1 MEWRWITLYFMD
13 LVRCVVLE
21 HFIIDLVMVE
31 TVFVTSQGRETDF
44 SSQISKYG
52 FKFACSV

>member
-1 MEWRWITLYFMD
+1 MD

-44 SSQISKYG
+44 SS
-52 FKFACSV
+52 

>member
-1 MEWRWITLYFMD
+1 MY

-21 HFIIDLVMVE
+21 RFIIDLAMVE
-31 TVFVTSQGRETDF
+31 TVFVTSQGREPDF

-52 FKFACSV
+52 FKFACSE